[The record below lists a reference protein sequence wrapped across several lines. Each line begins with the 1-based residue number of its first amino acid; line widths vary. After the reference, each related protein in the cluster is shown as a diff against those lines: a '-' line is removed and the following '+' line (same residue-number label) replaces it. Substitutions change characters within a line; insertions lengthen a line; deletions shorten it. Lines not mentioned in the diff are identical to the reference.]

1 MKWAIGLLFLVVSV
15 GCYADEIDELIQHE
29 MEVRHIPGMSVLVTK
44 DDKVIKRAAYGK
56 ANLELD
62 IPMTVDNVMET
73 GSIGKTFTATVI
85 FQLIEEGKLSLG
97 DTLGKRLKDCPE
109 PWKEL
114 TLQMLLS
121 HTSGV
126 PDYALVPGLGLIE
139 HWTKA
144 DWLKKMPTLEFDFK
158 PGSQF
163 AYSNSNYWLLGFV
176 AEEAGGKPILDLV
189 RERILDKLDM
199 KHSYV
204 ANELTIIPHRASGY
218 LRDNGQ
224 LLNGPFIA
232 PGYGDGSWINSCED
246 LAALERGI
254 REGKLLKPETVAL
267 MQTAYRL
274 PNGRKGAYGYG
285 WFVREIN
292 HVKLVSH
299 GGNTA
304 GFFASLFRVP
314 SANLTIVLEGN
325 VQDVGGDSVAQKV
338 AELYVP
344 EIRFVKLPESKDPEP
359 ALTLKRLEVLHSLAS
374 SAPAESMMD
383 PEMVARLKT
392 GRGRMVMGTFARFRD
407 LGKLTYLTS
416 ERDDPDTVV
425 KYRATVGDKSFLI
438 VFTVTKEG
446 KVYSVGQREE

>member
-1 MKWAIGLLFLVVSV
+1 MRRALGFALCLLSSPCL
-15 GCYADEIDELIQHE
+15 ADDVDDLIKHE
-29 MEVRHIPGMSVLVTK
+29 MDVRHIPGMSVLVTK
-44 DDKVIKRAAYGK
+44 DDKVVKRAAYGK
-56 ANLELD
+56 ASLELD
-62 IPMTVDNVMET
+62 VPMTVDNVMET

-85 FQLIEEGKLSLG
+85 FQLIEEGKLALT
-97 DTLGKRLKDCPE
+97 DTLGKRLKECPE
-109 PWKEL
+109 PWKDL
-114 TLQMLLS
+114 TLQMLLT
-121 HTSGV
+121 HTSGI

-144 DWLKKMPTLEFDFK
+144 DWLKKMPTLAFDFK

-189 RERILDKLDM
+189 RERILDKLDL

-204 ANELTIIPHRASGY
+204 ADELTIIPYRASGY

-246 LAALERGI
+246 LAAFEKGI
-254 REGKLLKPETVAL
+254 REGKLLKPETVAM
-267 MQTAYRL
+267 MQTAFRL
-274 PNGRKGAYGYG
+274 PNGRKSAYGYG
-285 WFVREIN
+285 WFVRDVN

-314 SANLTIVLEGN
+314 SSKLTIVLEGN
-325 VQDVGGDSVAQKV
+325 VEDIGGDSVAQKV

-344 EIRFVKLPESKDPEP
+344 EIRFVKLPESKDPDP
-359 ALTLKRLEVLHSLAS
+359 SLTLKRLEVLHSLAA
-374 SAPAESMMD
+374 SAPEESMMD
-383 PEMVARLKT
+383 PEMIARLKT

-407 LGKLTYLTS
+407 VDKLAYLAS
-416 ERDDPDTVV
+416 EKDDPDTVI
-425 KYRATVGDKSFLI
+425 KYRAKLGDKYYLI
-438 VFTVTKEG
+438 TFTVTKEG